1 MSVLHPALLF
11 GLALAAI
18 PIVLHLLMRA
28 RPRKLD
34 FPALRLLNNI
44 RKQSVQ
50 RMRLR
55 HLGLLLLRILVLVLI
70 VLAVARP
77 TLPAANYAL
86 TSSELFRLIGVGV
99 LCAGAWWAGRR
110 YWVSEAKQKHAQRYR
125 ETWLNAGTIAAILL
139 LALLLVGWPYQRR
152 VAAELTSPEGPRQ
165 LNVPV
170 AGVLLF
176 DLSASMSYQHENQN
190 RLEVARRL
198 ALQQIEALPGGSKV
212 TLADNGELR
221 PLKFL
226 NEIRAA
232 ETRLQKANGLTL
244 RDRALSLN
252 DVVLSAIQLQAED
265 RAQILEENSATD
277 ASDRY
282 VREIYIY
289 TDRFSS
295 AWNLDEAERLKAE
308 MERLPWLRLYIIDVG
323 VEGGTNY
330 GLSNV
335 SLSRERVVEGSL
347 VRVSAEIINQSRTA
361 ENCLIE
367 LYLDDGTGS
376 LIKRDQKIVEVEP
389 DQVGQITMSF
399 PAQGRGVFQGELRL
413 AKSDP
418 LSVDNAV
425 AFSAFVEP
433 REVIWIVSDRPDE
446 AFVWQQALAPRPL
459 VERNAHQYEVSVLP
473 SSQLNRSLEQ
483 TNGPRPGVIYLLNVA
498 RLSEGTWER
507 LEQFARTGGGL
518 GVILGSTRV
527 DQVNYQDYAQPRWLP
542 GQLKVHSRATPSARL
557 EVSRPDHPVFRY
569 LDQLNALALFTSA
582 EVHRYWKI
590 EPAVESS
597 VLARFTDDER
607 TPAVIARGVGRGQS
621 MIISTAVDLA
631 DAAQLKNWSELARM
645 GWIYA
650 AWADQTT
657 RFLAGD
663 LESPLNR
670 TVGAPVFLDIP
681 PETAQQ
687 KALLRMPG
695 LRQEQIA
702 VPLRSKGLVIS
713 TSQPEEQ
720 GGSTAE
726 TNQNLVG
733 MVGNYRLLFPGTDIP
748 GYGFSLQ
755 LPDQETSLSRLSV
768 SELDELFGEGRW
780 QLSRSFSELERS
792 VLLGRIGIEAYPM
805 LMTLLLVFF
814 ISEHLVAN
822 LFYRMDRA

>member
-11 GLALAAI
+11 GLALATI
-18 PIVLHLLMRA
+18 PIVLHLMMRA
-28 RPRKLD
+28 RPKKLD

-86 TSSELFRLIGVGV
+86 TSSELLRLIAIATI
-99 LCAGAWWAGRR
+99 CAGAWWAGRK
-110 YWVSEAKQKHAQRYR
+110 YWVSDAKQKHAQRYR
-125 ETWLNAGTIAAILL
+125 ETCLNAGTIATILL
-139 LALLLVGWPYQRR
+139 LAILLVGWPYQQR

-176 DLSASMSYQHENQN
+176 DVSASMGYQHENQN
-190 RLEVARRL
+190 RLEAARKL
-198 ALQQIEALPGGSKV
+198 ALQQIEALPGGSKI
-212 TLADNGELR
+212 TLADNGEVR

-232 ETRLQKANGLTL
+232 ETRLQKTNGLTL
-244 RDRALSLN
+244 RDRTLPLN
-252 DVVLSAIQLQAED
+252 DAVLAAVQLQSED
-265 RAQILEENSATD
+265 RAQILEENKATD
-277 ASDRY
+277 ASDRF

-308 MERLPWLRLYIIDVG
+308 LERLPWLRLYIIDVG
-323 VEGGTNY
+323 VDDASNY
-330 GLSNV
+330 GLANV

-347 VRVSAEIINQSRTA
+347 VRVNAEIINQSRTA

-367 LYLDDGTGS
+367 LYLDDGTGT
-376 LIKRDQKIVEVEP
+376 LIKRDQKIVQVEP
-389 DQVGQITMSF
+389 DQMGQITMSF
-399 PAQGRGVFQGELRL
+399 PAQGSGVFQGELRL

-425 AFSAFVEP
+425 AFSVFVEP
-433 REVIWIVSDRPDE
+433 REVVWIVSDRPDE
-446 AFVWQQALAPRPL
+446 AFVWQQALAPNPL
-459 VERNAHQYEVSVLP
+459 VERNAHQYEVTVMS
-473 SSQLNRSLEQ
+473 SSQLNRSLEEAEG
-483 TNGPRPGVIYLLNVA
+483 NLPGVIYLLNVA
-498 RLSEGTWER
+498 RLSEGSWER
-507 LEQFARTGGGL
+507 LEQFARAGGGL
-518 GVILGSTRV
+518 GLILGATRV

-542 GQLKVHSRATPSARL
+542 GQLKVHSRATPPARL
-557 EVSRPDHPVFRY
+557 EVARPDHPVFKY

-582 EVHRYWKI
+582 EVHRFWKV

-597 VLARFTDDER
+597 VLARFTDNER
-607 TPAVIARGVGRGQS
+607 TPAVTVRSVGRGQS

-631 DAAQLKNWSELARM
+631 DAAQLKNWSELARL

-663 LESPLNR
+663 LDSPLNR
-670 TVGAPVFLDIP
+670 TVGSPIFLDVP

-702 VPLRSKGLVIS
+702 VPLRSKGLVVS
-713 TSQPEEQ
+713 ASQTEEPE
-720 GGSTAE
+720 SSSRSVT
-726 TNQNLVG
+726 QNLVG
-733 MVGNYRLLFPGTDIP
+733 TVGNYRLLFSGTDVP
-748 GYGFSLQ
+748 NYGFSLQ
-755 LPDQETSLSRLSV
+755 LPDQETNLNRLSV

-780 QLSRSFSELERS
+780 QLSSSFSELERS

-814 ISEHLVAN
+814 LSEHLVAN